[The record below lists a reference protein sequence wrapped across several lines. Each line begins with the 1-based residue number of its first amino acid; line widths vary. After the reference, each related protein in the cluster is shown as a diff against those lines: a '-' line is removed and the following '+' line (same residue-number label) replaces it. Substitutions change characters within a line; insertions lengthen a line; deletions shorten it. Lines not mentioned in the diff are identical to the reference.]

1 MAGMIN
7 LSLTQQLDEFGE
19 PLSGGQLYII
29 QAGTV
34 STPQNA
40 YQDEALTIPTT
51 NPIVLDAAGR
61 IPQFFLA
68 DGQIK
73 VRLQDA
79 MGVVKFV
86 ADNLLVIGP
95 STSGGGGGGGSV
107 DPTTVLQTGDIKIRY
122 DTAILTGFVRLNGLT
137 IGSSTSGATELADP
151 TAQALFQY
159 LWQTDPYL
167 PVSGGRGATSI
178 ADWTANKR
186 LTLPDGRARL
196 LTALDGMG
204 NSLTGLLNYATFI
217 RGNVNILGSYGG
229 AYARAIPTS
238 ALPSHR
244 HNMYVSDPGHSHTVN
259 VSVTSVMANAAF
271 GGSLSGYSYV
281 LANGTTTS
289 VNTTGVYVSDGAGN
303 VNQTTAVGGG
313 STMDM
318 TPAFLLITVYM
329 KV

>member
-73 VRLQDA
+73 VRLQDR

-95 STSGGGGGGGSV
+95 SSGGGGGGGGSV

-159 LWQTDPYL
+159 LWQADPNL
-167 PVSGGRGATSI
+167 AVSGGRGATSI
-178 ADWTANKR
+178 ADWSANKR
-186 LTLPDGRARL
+186 LALPDGRARL
-196 LTALDGMG
+196 LMALDGMG
-204 NSLTGLLNYATFI
+204 NSSTGLLAGTTFGY
-217 RGNVNILGSYGG
+217 GNPTTLGAHGG
-229 AYARAIPTS
+229 AYTRTIPLTAIP
-238 ALPSHR
+238 AHR
-244 HNMYVSDPGHSHTVN
+244 HNVYLTDPGHTHTSNANYRNGFGSSGGAVAIAQDGAATINPAVTNITISDGSGTLN
-259 VSVTSVMANAAF
+259 VTANS
-271 GGSLSGYSYV
+271 GGS
-281 LANGTTTS
+281 
-289 VNTTGVYVSDGAGN
+289 
-303 VNQTTAVGGG
+303 

-318 TPAFLLITVYM
+318 TPAMLLFTVYC
-329 KV
+329 KL